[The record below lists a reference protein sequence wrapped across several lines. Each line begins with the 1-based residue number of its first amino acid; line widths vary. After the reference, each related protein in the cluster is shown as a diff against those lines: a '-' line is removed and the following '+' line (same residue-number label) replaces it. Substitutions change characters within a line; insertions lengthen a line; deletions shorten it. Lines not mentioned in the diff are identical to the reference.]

1 MRRPVRT
8 DATALDGHGTGNMPR
23 VRVWDPLVRV
33 FHWSL
38 VLSFA
43 IAWLS
48 AHSWENLHNW
58 AGYAAGGLVVMRAA
72 WGFVGTPYARSS
84 QFVRPPGA
92 VLAYLKAVMKGSEP
106 RCVGHNPAGGAMI
119 VALILAMLSTAFTGW
134 LLTTDAFWG
143 VVWMQHVHHWLA
155 HGLLLLVVFHLGGVV
170 LASYRHRENL
180 VAAMISGRK
189 RATQSDDIN

>member
-1 MRRPVRT
+1 MQ
-8 DATALDGHGTGNMPR
+8 R

-43 IAWLS
+43 IAMLS
-48 AHSWENLHNW
+48 ANVWDNLHIW
-58 AGYAAGGLVVMRAA
+58 SGYAAGGLVVGRVM
-72 WGFVGTPYARSS
+72 WGFIGTPYARFS
-84 QFVRPPGA
+84 QFVRPPRA
-92 VLAYLKAVMKGSEP
+92 VLAYLKAIVRGEEA
-106 RCVGHNPAGGAMI
+106 RHVGHNPAGGAMI
-119 VALILAMLSTAFTGW
+119 IVLILAMVATALTGY

-143 VVWMQHVHHWLA
+143 VAWMQHLHHWLA
-155 HGLLLLVVFHLGGVV
+155 HGLLLLVLFHLAGVI

-189 RATQSDDIN
+189 RVGEAEDR